1 MLAPLAGLLAACLSL
16 LVAGP
21 GANGLVCGSSWTT
34 VASSEHLLRPSAI
47 ATIASN
53 DIWVVGSTKDTVHN
67 VRTGAEHWDGNSWSQ
82 FSVPDV
88 GTGDNMLNGVDA
100 LATNNVWAVGYSG
113 SAGRYNTLIERW
125 NGTQWQVVT
134 SPNAVTSG
142 ENTLTSVDALSST
155 YAWAVGSSRTAT
167 SRKSLIQRWNGTS

>member
-1 MLAPLAGLLAACLSL
+1 
-16 LVAGP
+16 
-21 GANGLVCGSSWTT
+21 
-34 VASSEHLLRPSAI
+34 
-47 ATIASN
+47 
-53 DIWVVGSTKDTVHN
+53 
-67 VRTGAEHWDGNSWSQ
+67 
-82 FSVPDV
+82 
-88 GTGDNMLNGVDA
+88 MLNGVDA

-155 YAWAVGSSRTAT
+155 NAWAVGSSRTAT